1 MENII
6 IVEEKEKNVFENI
19 EEVVKQFLGKDFY
32 DLSEEEKYKRLRMR
46 TAMNSTFRNIPIKD
60 LKKGEKVLDIKEE
73 QYIVY
78 DEETFLLSLAKNNDI
93 VIYEKENAN
102 LFAKNIDKSNL
113 ERVAKEYIR
122 INDCANEL
130 LENRMENM

>member
-6 IVEEKEKNVFENI
+6 IVEEKEKYVFENI

-46 TAMNSTFRNIPIKD
+46 TAMNSSFRNIQIKD

>member
-1 MENII
+1 
-6 IVEEKEKNVFENI
+6 
-19 EEVVKQFLGKDFY
+19 
-32 DLSEEEKYKRLRMR
+32 MR
-46 TAMNSTFRNIPIKD
+46 TAMNSSFRNIQIKD

-130 LENRMENM
+130 LENKIKTINS